1 MPGIALSK
9 GDPLYRARIYDEV
22 GVVKTWELAD
32 EVIATVDARA
42 QFLLG
47 RIEPLVVFN
56 ITWRP
61 EFPLF
66 EEYFKTRTPPKPEP
80 IEPPLGGRPYGF

>member
-22 GVVKTWELAD
+22 GVVKTWQLAD
-32 EVIATVDARA
+32 EVIATVDLRA

-47 RIEPLVVFN
+47 RFEPLMALN

-61 EFPLF
+61 TFPLF
-66 EEYFKTRTPPKPEP
+66 EDYFKNRTRPAPEP
-80 IEPPLGGRPYGF
+80 IEPPIGRPYGF